1 MEHPFGSPKC
11 WPYRYVCG
19 PAIESENER
28 AEPLHCAQ
36 VDGVTIRWE
45 NMTDYTRD
53 SLGRKEAGLRLG
65 PEGAVSH
72 LTYQSLAFL

>member
-1 MEHPFGSPKC
+1 MEHLFGSPKC
-11 WPYRYVCG
+11 WRYKYVCR

-28 AEPLHCAQ
+28 AELLPCAQ
-36 VDGVTIRWE
+36 VNGVTIRWE
-45 NMTDYTRD
+45 NMKDYTRD

-72 LTYQSLAFL
+72 LTYQPLPFL